1 MMHFLGHRRTASQ
14 QSIDPETQQ
23 QPQQQWRPHHQ
34 HRLSAS
40 SALWQAAQALGSI
53 GAPAAAAAAA
63 TSPPGSGG
71 PPSSSTFESGLSGGN
86 ASSASAA
93 AAASASHATANAN
106 VNLNDPPTAGTT
118 AGTGS
123 SSSGTTAGHTRPPL
137 PNPVPSYSSSVYSQQ
152 SQQSQYSPYSLQQL
166 QHQQQQQRQSGY
178 FQPNHHSHPSGG
190 PPHAGLGIGLASPS
204 TTSSLQ
210 YTPEA
215 LKSSSTST
223 PPASTSASTTTT
235 AVAAG
240 APGPLVPKDPPAV
253 PNFHWDNDYYQN
265 TPNNRNKTIS
275 DTTTNS
281 AAATRT
287 PTTATDS
294 ASARALQPH
303 QSSHS
308 RSQSHSHSYFH
319 FQSQSQSHSHSH
331 SYSHSYSQS
340 NPYSPSSSSH
350 PPSSSSNIPPFS
362 HSRSQSHSQ
371 HNQQRASIPAA
382 LLPAHG
388 QQLHRDSPNSL
399 PTHSTATQTSGPP
412 GLSPSVTLLPA
423 PTPSSSSSPSS
434 SSALA
439 AMNQQQQQQQQQQ
452 QSPQQSQPQFQT
464 GTPRRTGTYS
474 SQSDELHM
482 PAGMIQHGQPSPR
495 EYSSSS
501 AAPAAPHIKLEQSS
515 PNSHPQAPPYQS
527 TSSVPN
533 VLQPGGAG
541 GRPPAISAN
550 TAPSMSAMQPQQQ
563 QQDYQTPSKPPSLSL
578 SHSYSRSSPAAGYE
592 GGSSFAP
599 YTPTTPS
606 GSGSQFMSPPD
617 QKYNAPGSQR
627 NISNTPLGLADIR
640 PRADSS
646 MSDGVPGSAAYELA
660 NAQPGTSN
668 YLAPW
673 ALYAFDWCKWPPQ
686 GNGAGKLAVGS
697 YLEDGHNYIQILD
710 TQMVPTPNDVY
721 QPGTPKINLEFQKVA
736 EATHSYPVTRLLW
749 EPPSSQKQ
757 STDLLATSGDHLRLW
772 SLPSESPVSQNNS
785 ITNRARDPAVT
796 KLTPLALL
804 SNSKTPDHTAPL
816 TSLDWNTVS
825 PSLIITS
832 SIDTTCTIWDIP
844 SLTAKTQLIAHDK
857 EVYDVRFCANSVDV
871 FVSCGQDGSVRM
883 FDLRSLEHSTIIYE
897 PTGKDERDA
906 NGGRISPTLA
916 QQTMS
921 NPPPLLR
928 LATSPHDTHLLAT
941 FAQDSNVI
949 RILDVRHPGQALL
962 ELRGHGGS
970 LNSIEWSP
978 TRRGVLA
985 SGADDCQVL
994 LWDVYNNNPA
1004 LGGGPPANGAAQPD
1018 NTRSPY
1024 ASWQCDYEVGNLAWV
1039 PHLSS
1044 DQGEWLGVSAGRGL
1058 WGVKTCGRTG
1068 A

>member
-1 MMHFLGHRRTASQ
+1 MHFLGHRRSASQ
-14 QSIDPETQQ
+14 QSVGDKEKQEEEQQ
-23 QPQQQWRPHHQ
+23 QHKRHS
-34 HRLSAS
+34 HRLSAT

-53 GAPAAAAAAA
+53 GAPASSTAAANAISQSQNQSRSHSRSHSQASLSVSASMDMDDATAA
-63 TSPPGSGG
+63 TDSLHHS
-71 PPSSSTFESGLSGGN
+71 
-86 ASSASAA
+86 
-93 AAASASHATANAN
+93 
-106 VNLNDPPTAGTT
+106 
-118 AGTGS
+118 
-123 SSSGTTAGHTRPPL
+123 L
-137 PNPVPSYSSSVYSQQ
+137 PNPVPSPSGALSSHS
-152 SQQSQYSPYSLQQL
+152 
-166 QHQQQQQRQSGY
+166 QQQQQSPRLQYQLQPEHQHQHHHHHQQHQHQRHLSPNRD
-178 FQPNHHSHPSGG
+178 PNHPPSIT
-190 PPHAGLGIGLASPS
+190 LSPS
-204 TTSSLQ
+204 PTSSPQ
-210 YTPEA
+210 FA
-215 LKSSSTST
+215 SGAA
-223 PPASTSASTTTT
+223 PATATATGPLAPKKH
-235 AVAAG
+235 AVA
-240 APGPLVPKDPPAV
+240 
-253 PNFHWDNDYYQN
+253 NFYYEDDAEHLN
-265 TPNNRNKTIS
+265 HHDRGLNIAN
-275 DTTTNS
+275 
-281 AAATRT
+281 AAAA
-287 PTTATDS
+287 PPSPLAAAAAAPDS
-294 ASARALQPH
+294 ASSRPLQPRH
-303 QSSHS
+303 
-308 RSQSHSHSYFH
+308 
-319 FQSQSQSHSHSH
+319 
-331 SYSHSYSQS
+331 SHSYSQS
-340 NPYSPSSSSH
+340 SDLSHSPTHSHSYSYSHSPSY
-350 PPSSSSNIPPFS
+350 
-362 HSRSQSHSQ
+362 HSRSHSYSQ
-371 HNQQRASIPAA
+371 QQQQQQRASIPAA
-382 LLPAHG
+382 LHPVHGHQLHHHHHHDSTYSLPAH
-388 QQLHRDSPNSL
+388 P
-399 PTHSTATQTSGPP
+399 TATETSGPP
-412 GLSPSVTLLPA
+412 GLSPSVTHL
-423 PTPSSSSSPSS
+423 SSSSHAPSFS
-434 SSALA
+434 VA
-439 AMNQQQQQQQQQQ
+439 AMNQQQQPTPQQQQQPP
-452 QSPQQSQPQFQT
+452 PQQQQQFSSA
-464 GTPRRTGTYS
+464 TPRRTNTYG
-474 SQSDELHM
+474 SQHDELHM
-482 PAGMIQHGQPSPR
+482 PAGMMQHGQLSPR

-501 AAPAAPHIKLEQSS
+501 AAPAAPQIKLDQAS
-515 PNSHPQAPPYQS
+515 PNAPQFQS

-541 GRPPAISAN
+541 GRPPAITAT
-550 TAPSMSAMQPQQQ
+550 TAPAMATMPQQS
-563 QQDYQTPSKPPSLSL
+563 QDYQTPSKPSLSL
-578 SHSYSRSSPAAGYE
+578 THSYSRSSPAANYE
-592 GGSSFAP
+592 GAATFAP

-640 PRADSS
+640 PRADSG
-646 MSDGVPGSAAYELA
+646 MSDGVPGSTAFDLA
-660 NAQPGTSN
+660 NVQPGTSN

-697 YLEDGHNYIQILD
+697 YLEDGHNFIQILD

-721 QPGTPKINLEFQKVA
+721 QPGTPKFNLEFSKVA

-772 SLPSESPVSQNNS
+772 SLPSESPVSQSNS
-785 ITNRARDPAVT
+785 INRQGRDPGVT

-897 PTGKDERDA
+897 PTGKDDRDA

-962 ELRGHGGS
+962 ELRGHGGA

-978 TRRGVLA
+978 LKRGVLA
-985 SGADDCQVL
+985 SGGDDCQVL
-994 LWDVYNNNPA
+994 LWDVYNNNHS
-1004 LGGGPPANGAAQPD
+1004 LGGGPAANGAGQPD
-1018 NTRSPY
+1018 STRSPF

-1058 WGVKTCGRTG
+1058 WGVKTCGRSG
-1068 A
+1068 V